1 MTAPTDMAVCPYQ
14 GHPTITGYDPLAQGI
29 VDDPGPWMEFA
40 RREAPVFFVPEH
52 NDWVVTRYEDCLR
65 VLIDTESFS
74 NRDFGPLPP
83 PPEVAD
89 ELPHGYAMAINVGR
103 LDPPEHARLRRLIQP
118 AFSRRP
124 AEAKT
129 DTIRAITQ
137 RLVGS
142 IIDRGRADLVTDYC
156 QLIPGRVMA
165 GVLGFH
171 ESDAP
176 KLFDWAVEL
185 KQLFG
190 NWQLPAE
197 EHIRL
202 ARGQIEFE
210 RYVQALVD
218 DRRANP
224 GDESDF
230 VTRLITATTDEGAP
244 RLSDRE
250 ILSTVT
256 GAIFAGS
263 ETPANAMAELL
274 YVLLADRSRWQA
286 IADDRS
292 LLEKAI
298 DECLRVRGPAR
309 SLRRT
314 AIREIQIG
322 DVTIPAGADVL
333 VHVWSASRDESIF
346 DSPGEFDLSRSN
358 MRDHL
363 GFGRGPHFCP
373 GAPLALLEISV
384 AVQALMDRMPSVRL
398 EPGQVLHCA
407 RNEVAPVVLGGLGV
421 TWDERS

>member
-1 MTAPTDMAVCPYQ
+1 
-14 GHPTITGYDPLAQGI
+14 
-29 VDDPGPWMEFA
+29 MEFA
-40 RREAPVFFVPEH
+40 RHEAPVFFVPEH

-65 VLIDTESFS
+65 VLSDTESFS

-124 AEAKT
+124 AQAQAGRIAAVT
-129 DTIRAITQ
+129 HAI
-137 RLVGS
+137 LDD
-142 IIDRGRADLVTDYC
+142 IIDRGRADLITDYC

-165 GVLGFH
+165 TVLGFP

-176 KLFDWAVEL
+176 KLFGWAAEL

-197 EHIRL
+197 ENIRL

-210 RYVQALVD
+210 KYVQALVD

-224 GDESDF
+224 GDDADF
-230 VTRLITATTDEGAP
+230 VTRLILATTDEGAP

-263 ETPANAMAELL
+263 ETPSNALGELL
-274 YVLLADRSRWQA
+274 YLLLAERSRWEA
-286 IADDRS
+286 VAGDRS
-292 LLEKAI
+292 LLDKAI
-298 DECLRVRGPAR
+298 DEGLRVRGPAR
-309 SLRRT
+309 CLRRT
-314 AIREIQIG
+314 AIREVRIG

-333 VHVWSASRDESIF
+333 VHVWSASRDESVF
-346 DSPGEFDLSRSN
+346 ESPGQFDLSRGN

-373 GAPLALLEISV
+373 GAPLARMEISI
-384 AVQALMDRMPSVRL
+384 AVQTLMDRVPSVRL
-398 EPGQVLHCA
+398 EPGQVLRCA
-407 RNEVAPVVLGGLGV
+407 RNEVAPVVLSGLGV
-421 TWDERS
+421 SWDERS